1 MGGSSRAALTVK
13 LGADHERVPA
23 GPLGHLRIRT
33 LLLASHPSGIAGH
46 QGTVM
51 SGDHAAS
58 LTSTGSAGARP
69 ALTALV
75 EFDD

>member
-13 LGADHERVPA
+13 LGADHERVP
-23 GPLGHLRIRT
+23 GSLGHLRIRT
-33 LLLASHPSGIAGH
+33 LLLASHPSSIAGH

-58 LTSTGSAGARP
+58 LTITGSAGARP